1 MIKGNIISAKLIDTL
16 LESGLPCKQK
26 EFKEKCIKIKVESD
40 DDFDFE
46 LIECFHRLCVEKKE
60 YDEKLN
66 FETKYGFYSV
76 FEMTYANLETKE
88 IYLSFCNGILD
99 ELNLEQELKII
110 VDKTKIKTEK
120 LNNYLVNHPQG
131 IPFICGVEE
140 EFKNE
145 ILEILQNELY
155 ISSVEVNS
163 IKIIEAWSEKE
174 AKEIFVEKIK
184 PYYIKYFY
192 DKLFVGEFAAS
203 LFYGDVF
210 EHLVEES
217 DAYIW
222 GESIFNKYYY
232 ENMLEEDFVARLTE
246 VISNE
251 ELIERIGT
259 NYFNYELDIYLLV
272 ECFAFTSLNL
282 KEYC

>member
-1 MIKGNIISAKLIDTL
+1 M
-16 LESGLPCKQK
+16 
-26 EFKEKCIKIKVESD
+26 
-40 DDFDFE
+40 
-46 LIECFHRLCVEKKE
+46 
-60 YDEKLN
+60 
-66 FETKYGFYSV
+66 
-76 FEMTYANLETKE
+76 NLK
-88 IYLSFCNGILD
+88 
-99 ELNLEQELKII
+99 
-110 VDKTKIKTEK
+110 
-120 LNNYLVNHPQG
+120 
-131 IPFICGVEE
+131 E